1 MIAPLRFRRANDR
14 FAIAAHRL
22 GAHDAAELAVS
33 VVRSECPVL
42 GISDT
47 RAPPLPEYLFKLRHT
62 RHPGRDA
69 LAEDHT
75 NKANRVRVDVKYHGI
90 VPDVASAKKS
100 QRE

>member
-1 MIAPLRFRRANDR
+1 MTGLLSPLNVQ
-14 FAIAAHRL
+14 L

-75 NKANRVRVDVKYHGI
+75 NKVNRGRVDVRYHGI